1 MKSQLFITIFVLFL
15 FKTQAAKVDTAFVHS
30 KSMNKDIPNIIIK
43 PDAYNKQPNKTFPV
57 IYLLHGAGGKY
68 HSWISYAPEIKFYAD
83 TFNFIIVCP
92 DGNETGWYFDSPIDS
107 AMRYETYITKE
118 LLKYVDGRYRTNTE
132 KRAITGFS
140 MGGHGAF
147 YLAFRH
153 TNLWC
158 AAGSMSGAMDIIPFK
173 ENWNLEK
180 RLGKYEDNPQV
191 WKQNTVINMLDWLE
205 GENIALI
212 FDCGTSDFFY
222 DANKRMH
229 EKMLKYNIPHDYIE
243 RPGGHDWNY
252 WKNAIQYHLLFFY
265 RALRKR

>member
-1 MKSQLFITIFVLFL
+1 MKKSLFITVFVLSF
-15 FKTQAAKVDTAFVHS
+15 FSIQAAEVDTIFVHS
-30 KSMNKDIPNIIIK
+30 KTMNKGIHNIIIK
-43 PDAYNKQPNKTFPV
+43 PNAYQEKPNKTFPV

-68 HSWISYAPEIKFYAD
+68 DSWIKNAPEIKYYAD
-83 TFNFIIVCP
+83 IFNFIIVCP
-92 DGNETGWYFDSPIDS
+92 DGNETSWYFDSPVDS

-118 LLKYVDGRYRTNTE
+118 LLEYIDGIYRTNPG
-132 KRAITGFS
+132 KKAITGFS

-153 TNLWC
+153 PNLWC

-180 RLGKYEDNPQV
+180 RLGKYEDNPQL
-191 WKQNTVINMLDWLE
+191 WEQNTVINMLDMVK
-205 GENIALI
+205 GKDIKLI

-229 EKMLKYNIPHDYIE
+229 HKMLELKIPHDYIE
-243 RPGGHDWNY
+243 RPGGHDWEY
-252 WKNAIQYHLLFFY
+252 WRNAIKYHLLFFHGILS
-265 RALRKR
+265 RG